1 MSCGKSL
8 TLSVLLSALLATSVT
23 QATEFNI
30 DDYKASWADQ
40 RATAIGDI
48 ITVLIEEKANA
59 SSSAGLDADNEH
71 VIGVVSDLKGTQF
84 NFDAG
89 INSGMTND
97 ASTSRKGSISATITA
112 RVVDI
117 DQYGLLKIEGTQ
129 FVTVNGEEQKITL
142 SGFIRK
148 DDLSAQNAIISSRI
162 ESARIELSGIGEV
175 DDNRKPSIFRSLFRW
190 LGF

>member
-1 MSCGKSL
+1 MSCRKGLCISF
-8 TLSVLLSALLATSVT
+8 LLPALLTILMV
-23 QATEFNI
+23 QAAEFNI
-30 DDYKASWADQ
+30 DGYKASWADQ
-40 RATAIGDI
+40 RATTIGDI

-59 SSSAGLDADNEH
+59 SSSAGLDAANKH
-71 VIGVVSDLKGTQF
+71 VIGVASNVQGTKF

-89 INSGMTND
+89 INSGMAND
-97 ASTSRKGSISATITA
+97 SSTSRKGSISATITV

-117 DQYGLLKIEGTQ
+117 DQHGLLKIEGSQ

-148 DDLSAQNAIISSRI
+148 DDLSAKNAIISSRI
-162 ESARIELSGIGEV
+162 ESAHIELSGIGEV

-190 LGF
+190 LGL